1 MSEIF
6 SRRYYVW
13 KNTCILFI
21 DIYILRNPV
30 IGGYF
35 AIWYLL
41 LPTVMVTIKYFLD
54 INILIVN

>member
-41 LPTVMVTIKYFLD
+41 LRTVIGNYKIFF
-54 INILIVN
+54 